1 MNSEADVVRLS
12 DLPDPLLEQFRMRRL
27 SVLNWGTF
35 SGLHRMPIAHDGML
49 LLGPSGAGKSTLL
62 DAISALT
69 VPPRAVRFNAAA
81 DESSRK
87 DHDRNLMSYIRGA
100 WADKAQEDSPRSI
113 AKQYLRTGGTWSA
126 LALEY
131 ANAAGRVITLV
142 RILWVRG
149 VSTSGSVE
157 SHFMVIEGAFDLV
170 DIPDFEGERRN
181 IKKKLKR
188 AEINHHEQSF
198 PAYAEHWCRVL
209 GIHDSDALELLHQ
222 TQSTKNLSDLNAFL
236 RDFMLAEPPTFG
248 VAKDLI
254 TEFVDLDEA
263 HRAVVSARQQVE
275 MLAPA
280 RNAFSERASLISQS
294 DEISGLLRSVI
305 PFRSSVHAGLLVD
318 ECRRLRGEREFA
330 EAERLQADTAIGD
343 LRPRIEALDAEYAAK
358 GGAHLSSL
366 ERQKVDLEGIKQR
379 NQRARNTAEV
389 QARVMGWTLSDKLEG
404 FVDQVQEAR
413 RFLDEAEL
421 LTKQI
426 DEDREKATVSE
437 NRLSEEFKRLQ
448 SEIKLLEASPSSIP
462 IPKQQIR
469 TKLCDELG
477 IALARVPFAGELI
490 EVRPEHSEWA
500 GAANRLLGGFGTT
513 LLVHEDDYRKIA
525 GWVDRNYLR
534 DRWNYIVV
542 PTAHAGGGDR
552 TDDRSIVRVLDVQTH
567 SYRSWVTMHLAR
579 QFNYERVDT
588 IAELMK
594 GEYRITKAGQIR
606 HGGKRHEKDDRH
618 DISDRRFWVLG
629 DNREKLHRFREDI
642 TLIASDLGVAT
653 QAKRKAKDDAATL
666 SDRKAA
672 AQSLSNT
679 QWQDIDVASI
689 ALRIG
694 HIIEQQ
700 RSARSENTS
709 LADLEGRIVK
719 SRQELES
726 ETTAKGS
733 AIERTKSA
741 SRKLTEL
748 ELELEN
754 VQIEAIALT
763 PAHQASLRSRLA
775 DAWSPTLKS
784 FRDDIERA
792 QNDLQ
797 REKDNVAKS
806 INAHELSIVKTF
818 TNFLNAW
825 PTERGALQPNLESAP
840 DFFSKLQ
847 RIELDGLPAHEE
859 RFLNLLRTQST
870 QRLAELHRHLTEAR
884 REIEARLDDVNVAL
898 STVPYNP
905 DSYLRLRV
913 EDLGLDEPREF
924 RRQLAE
930 VFQRQQ
936 SAATDDTEAEMQ
948 FEALRQLIL
957 DLRGDD
963 PDKKRWRDLV
973 LDVRKHVHFI
983 ADELERKTDRL
994 IENYSGAG
1002 GKSGG
1007 QRQKLTATCLAAALR
1022 FQLGGVDGG
1031 PPSYAAVVLDEAFT
1045 KTDNDFTTTCMRIF
1059 TELGFQMI
1067 VATPVKSVM
1076 TLEPFVGGA
1085 TYVSIS
1091 NRHTSSMQHIAYV
1104 DAEKRLDL
1112 PDATLAEALA

>member
-1 MNSEADVVRLS
+1 MKSEADVVRFS

-113 AKQYLRTGGTWSA
+113 AKQYLRPGGTWSA

-131 ANAAGRVITLV
+131 ANAAGRVVTLV

-149 VSTSGSVE
+149 ASTSGSVE

-170 DIPDFEGERRN
+170 EIPDFEGERRN
-181 IKKKLKR
+181 IKKKLKGD
-188 AEINHHEQSF
+188 EIHHHEQSF
-198 PAYAEHWCRVL
+198 PSYAEHWCRVL
-209 GIHDSDALELLHQ
+209 GVHDTDALELLHQ

-248 VAKDLI
+248 VAKDLT

-263 HRAVVSARQQVE
+263 HRAVVSARRQVE
-275 MLAPA
+275 ILTPA
-280 RNAFSERASLISQS
+280 RDSFAERANLISQS
-294 DEISGLLRSVI
+294 EEITGLLQSIV
-305 PFRSSVHAGLLVD
+305 PFRASVQARLLVD
-318 ECRRLRGEREFA
+318 ECRRLRGERELAQA
-330 EAERLQADTAIGD
+330 EGLQADTVIGD
-343 LRPRIEALDAEYAAK
+343 LKPRIEALEAEYAAK

-366 ERQKVDLEGIKQR
+366 DQQKTELENTRQR
-379 NQRARNTAEV
+379 YQRARNMADGY
-389 QARVMGWTLSDKLEG
+389 AKVMGWALSNTLEG
-404 FVDQVQEAR
+404 FVDQVQRSRQFVDDAQAR
-413 RFLDEAEL
+413 TEEIDDE
-421 LTKQI
+421 
-426 DEDREKATVSE
+426 REKATVSE
-437 NRLSEEFKRLQ
+437 SRLSEKVKDLQ
-448 SEIKLLEASPSSIP
+448 AEITLLEASPSSIP
-462 IPKQQIR
+462 KPKQDIR
-469 TKLCDELG
+469 SRLCEELG
-477 IALARVPFAGELI
+477 IPLTRVPFAGELI
-490 EVRPEHSEWA
+490 EVRPEHEEWA

-513 LLVHEDDYRKIA
+513 LLVHEDDYRKVA
-525 GWVDRNYLR
+525 SWVDRNHLGL
-534 DRWNYIVV
+534 RWNYTIV
-542 PTAHAGGGDR
+542 PTAHSGGGDR
-552 TDDRSIVRVLDVQTH
+552 TDDRSIVRVLDVQAH
-567 SYRSWVTMHLAR
+567 AYRSWVIAQLAR
-579 QFNYERVDT
+579 HFNYERVDT
-588 IAELMK
+588 IADLMK

-618 DISDRRFWVLG
+618 NIKDKRSWVLG
-629 DNREKLHRFREDI
+629 DNREKLHRFREDLALAAS
-642 TLIASDLGVAT
+642 TLDA
-653 QAKRKAKDDAATL
+653 AKRAKRSAKEAFDSL
-666 SDRKAA
+666 SARKSA
-672 AQSLSNT
+672 AQALSNT

-689 ALRIG
+689 AVRIG

-700 RSARSENTS
+700 RFTRSENAS
-709 LADLEGRIVK
+709 LTDLEGRLLK
-719 SRQELES
+719 SRQELDS
-726 ETTAKGS
+726 AQLARAS
-733 AIERTKSA
+733 AITLEKNA
-741 SRKLTEL
+741 LQKLSEFEFEL
-748 ELELEN
+748 ET
-754 VQIEAIALT
+754 VQIEAITLT
-763 PAHQASLRSRLA
+763 TAHQASLRSRFP
-775 DAWSPTLKS
+775 DVWSPTLKL
-784 FRDDIERA
+784 FRDEIEKA
-792 QNDLQ
+792 QNQLQ
-797 REKDNVAKS
+797 REKDTVAKS
-806 INAHELSIVKTF
+806 INAHELSIVMTF
-818 TNFLNAW
+818 TNFLNEW
-825 PTERGALQPNLESAP
+825 PTERGALQPNLESAQ

-884 REIEARLDDVNVAL
+884 REIEVRLDDVNVAL

-924 RRQLAE
+924 RRRLAE
-930 VFQRQQ
+930 VFQRQE
-936 SAATDDTEAEMQ
+936 SAATDDAEAEKQ

-994 IENYSGAG
+994 IENYSGAS

-1022 FQLGGVDGG
+1022 FQLGGTDGG

-1112 PDATLAEALA
+1112 PEATRAEALA

>member
-1 MNSEADVVRLS
+1 MKNEAEVVRLS

-27 SVLNWGTF
+27 TVLNWGTF

-62 DAISALT
+62 DAISALI

-113 AKQYLRTGGTWSA
+113 AKQYLRPGGTWSA

-131 ANAAGRVITLV
+131 ANAVGRVITLV
-142 RILWVRG
+142 RVLWVRG
-149 VSTSGSVE
+149 SSTSGSVE
-157 SHFMVIEGAFDLV
+157 SHFMVVEGAFDLTE
-170 DIPDFEGERRN
+170 IPDFEGERRN

-188 AEINHHEQSF
+188 DEVHHHEQSF
-198 PAYAEHWCRVL
+198 PSYAEHWCRVL
-209 GIHDSDALELLHQ
+209 GVHDSDALELLHQ

-254 TEFVDLDEA
+254 TEFGDLDEA
-263 HRAVVSARQQVE
+263 HRAVVSARRQVE
-275 MLAPA
+275 MLTPA
-280 RNAFSERASLISQS
+280 RNAFADRASLISQS
-294 DEISGLLRSVI
+294 DEITSLLQSII
-305 PFRSSVHAGLLVD
+305 PFRASVNAGLLID
-318 ECRRLRGEREFA
+318 ECRRLRGEREIA
-330 EAERLQADTAIGD
+330 EAEGIQADTTIDD
-343 LRPRIEALDAEYAAK
+343 LKPRIEALEAEYAAK

-366 ERQKVDLEGIKQR
+366 EQQKIELEKVRQR
-379 NQRARNTAEV
+379 TQRARDAADG
-389 QARVMGWTLSDKLEG
+389 QAKVMGWTLSDKLDG
-404 FVDQVQEAR
+404 FVNQVQEAR
-413 RFLDEAEL
+413 QFAGDAEA
-421 LTKQI
+421 LTKQV
-426 DEDREKATVSE
+426 DGDLEKATLSE

-448 SEIKLLEASPSSIP
+448 AEIKLLEASTSSIP
-462 IPKQQIR
+462 MQKQQIR
-469 TKLCDELG
+469 SKLCDELG
-477 IALARVPFAGELI
+477 ITLSRVPFAGELI
-490 EVRPEHSEWA
+490 EVRPEHGEWA
-500 GAANRLLGGFGTT
+500 GAANRLLGGFATT

-525 GWVDRNYLR
+525 GWVDRNQLR
-534 DRWNYIVV
+534 DKWSYIVV
-542 PTAHAGGGDR
+542 PVAHASGSDR

-567 SYRSWVTMHLAR
+567 AYRSWVMAHLAR
-579 QFNYERVDT
+579 NFNYDRVDT

-606 HGGKRHEKDDRH
+606 HGGKRHEKDDRR
-618 DISDRRFWVLG
+618 DISDKRFWVLG

-642 TLIASDLGVAT
+642 ASIAVEL
-653 QAKRKAKDDAATL
+653 DAATKEKR
-666 SDRKAA
+666 SAKADIVSISARKAA
-672 AQSLSNT
+672 AQSLSST

-689 ALRIG
+689 AMRIG
-694 HIIEQQ
+694 HITEQQ

-709 LADLEGRIVK
+709 LTDLEGRLIK
-719 SRQELES
+719 SKEDLDSAQIAR
-726 ETTAKGS
+726 AS
-733 AIERTKSA
+733 AIAQVKDVSK
-741 SRKLTEL
+741 KLSDFEL
-748 ELELEN
+748 ELET
-754 VQIEAIALT
+754 VQIEAIALISS
-763 PAHQASLRSRLA
+763 HQASLRSRFS

-784 FRDDIERA
+784 FRDDIEKA

-797 REKDNVAKS
+797 HEKDVFANSIKS
-806 INAHELSIVKTF
+806 HELSIVRTF
-818 TNFLNAW
+818 TNFLNEW
-825 PTERGALQPNLESAP
+825 PTERGALQPNLESAQ

-884 REIEARLDDVNVAL
+884 REIEVRLDDVNVAL

-924 RRQLAE
+924 RRRLAE
-930 VFQRQQ
+930 VFQRQE
-936 SAATDDTEAEMQ
+936 SAATDDAEAEKQ

-957 DLRGDD
+957 DLRADE
-963 PDKKRWRDLV
+963 PDKKRWRELV

-1022 FQLGGVDGG
+1022 FQLGGTDGG

-1104 DAEKRLDL
+1104 DAERRLDL
-1112 PDATLAEALA
+1112 PEATRAEALA